1 MRLPEAGAQQGVG
14 GATAPFLNTVDAMLC
29 RRCSGLESA
38 APSPQAPAAPAPTT
52 LGVLSVVL
60 CVRCGAPFGPEDLTA
75 QHVAV
80 LAELNRFG
88 LTGRDGLLKAAPPEP
103 KAL

>member
-1 MRLPEAGAQQGVG
+1 
-14 GATAPFLNTVDAMLC
+14 MLC

-38 APSPQAPAAPAPTT
+38 APPPQARAPTT
-52 LGVLSVVL
+52 LGVLPEVL
-60 CVRCGAPFGPEDLTA
+60 CVRCGATFGPADLTA

-88 LTGRDGLLKAAPPEP
+88 LTGRDGLLKAPPPETKNP
-103 KAL
+103 SP

>member
-1 MRLPEAGAQQGVG
+1 
-14 GATAPFLNTVDAMLC
+14 MLC
-29 RRCSGLESA
+29 RRCSGLDSTAQPGQGEA
-38 APSPQAPAAPAPTT
+38 RGPAMPS
-52 LGVLSVVL
+52 VLPLVS
-60 CVRCGAPFGPEDLTA
+60 CARCGAVLGPEDLTA
-75 QHVAV
+75 EHVAV

>member
-1 MRLPEAGAQQGVG
+1 
-14 GATAPFLNTVDAMLC
+14 MLC
-29 RRCSGLESA
+29 RHCSGLDST
-38 APSPQAPAAPAPTT
+38 PQPGQGARAPAIPR
-52 LGVLSVVL
+52 VLLVVS
-60 CVRCGAPFGPEDLTA
+60 CVRCGAVLGPDDLTA
-75 QHVAV
+75 GHVAV

>member
-1 MRLPEAGAQQGVG
+1 
-14 GATAPFLNTVDAMLC
+14 MLC

-38 APSPQAPAAPAPTT
+38 PRPPEARTPTT
-52 LGVLSVVL
+52 PSVLPVVL
-60 CVRCGAPFGPEDLTA
+60 CVRCGLPLGPEDLTA

-88 LTGRDGLLKAAPPEP
+88 LTGRDGLLKPHPSADMQKLDAQTHRGEQ
-103 KAL
+103 LE

>member
-1 MRLPEAGAQQGVG
+1 
-14 GATAPFLNTVDAMLC
+14 
-29 RRCSGLESA
+29 
-38 APSPQAPAAPAPTT
+38 
-52 LGVLSVVL
+52 VLLVVS
-60 CVRCGAPFGPEDLTA
+60 CARCGAVLGPDDLTA
-75 QHVAV
+75 GHVAV

>member
-1 MRLPEAGAQQGVG
+1 MPSVLPLVSCA
-14 GATAPFLNTVDAMLC
+14 
-29 RRCSGLESA
+29 
-38 APSPQAPAAPAPTT
+38 
-52 LGVLSVVL
+52 
-60 CVRCGAPFGPEDLTA
+60 RCGAVLGPEDLTA
-75 QHVAV
+75 EHVAV